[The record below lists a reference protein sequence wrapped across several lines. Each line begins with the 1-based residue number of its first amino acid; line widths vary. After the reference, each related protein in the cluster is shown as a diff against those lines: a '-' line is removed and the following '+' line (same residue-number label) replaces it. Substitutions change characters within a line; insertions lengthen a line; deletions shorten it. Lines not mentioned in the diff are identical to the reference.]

1 MVARLDAWPTDL
13 CSAGL
18 AWVRVPSFFSITYLI
33 SNVDSTVCVA
43 WGDNDC
49 PFKRSLTKKTNVH
62 RKWSVTF
69 ICVGQLV
76 ARCLVECSAADTKQA
91 GSISVHIVLIVHESF
106 NAVLSPTD
114 PINDSLETMVSL
126 F

>member
-1 MVARLDAWPTDL
+1 MLGPQTCAVLDWPGLGFPAFLALPILSLMWTVR
-13 CSAGL
+13 SASRGVTMTAL
-18 AWVRVPSFFSITYLI
+18 LKGHWQ
-33 SNVDSTVCVA
+33 
-43 WGDNDC
+43 
-49 PFKRSLTKKTNVH
+49 KKTNVH

-91 GSISVHIVLIVHESF
+91 GSIYVHIVLIVHESF